1 MRWAAMEPKTSRH
14 GRPKCA
20 WLLAFALPVL
30 VSACGGPSFNGR
42 VYESDELSF
51 EVRGVPSSWETIDA
65 SHALVSFRDEAAQAT
80 IAVSGRCGED
90 GDDVPLTALTHHLFL
105 TFTEREVLSQEESML
120 DGRAVLRTEITA
132 KLDGVPKHFIVYV
145 MKKNNCVYD
154 FVHISPEG
162 TDARSRAE
170 FDRFVAGFHSRRP

>member
-1 MRWAAMEPKTSRH
+1 MDPKTSL
-14 GRPKCA
+14 GLAKWA
-20 WLLAFALPVL
+20 WVLAFALPI
-30 VSACGGPSFNGR
+30 AGCGGANFNGR

-51 EVRGVPSSWETIDA
+51 EVRDIPAGWESIDT
-65 SHALVSFRDEAAQAT
+65 SHGLISFRDDASQAT
-80 IAVSGRCGED
+80 IAVNGRCGQD

-105 TFTEREVLSQEESML
+105 IFTEREVLRQEEGML

-145 MKKNNCVYD
+145 LKKNSCVYD

-162 TDARSRAE
+162 SDPRSRGE
-170 FDRFVAGFHSRRP
+170 FDRFVASFHTRRP